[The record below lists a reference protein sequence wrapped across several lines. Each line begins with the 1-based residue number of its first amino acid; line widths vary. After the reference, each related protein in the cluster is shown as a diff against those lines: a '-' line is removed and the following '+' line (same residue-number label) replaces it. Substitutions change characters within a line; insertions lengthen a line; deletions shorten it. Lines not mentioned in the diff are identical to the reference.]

1 LRFSLRQF
9 LIKKLTVRA
18 GFFGGAAGGGAAPER
33 LSASGG
39 NSDEARP
46 AKRGERGAN
55 ALTIFFEMSSN
66 FFENVHHF
74 GNCGLIGCGAR
85 NAGVRCER
93 RKGKIQLSAKT
104 A

>member
-1 LRFSLRQF
+1 M
-9 LIKKLTVRA
+9 IRA
-18 GFFGGAAGGGAAPER
+18 ASFRRRGGWGRRA
-33 LSASGG
+33 
-39 NSDEARP
+39 
-46 AKRGERGAN
+46 GAN